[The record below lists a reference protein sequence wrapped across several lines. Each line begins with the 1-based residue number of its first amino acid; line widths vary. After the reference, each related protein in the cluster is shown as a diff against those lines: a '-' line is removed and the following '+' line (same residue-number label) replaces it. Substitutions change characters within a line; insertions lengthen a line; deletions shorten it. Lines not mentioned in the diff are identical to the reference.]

1 MPWIYIY
8 EDNINKKSSTK
19 YMEEQVISISEIIDA
34 VKKRWKIIALTTVLA
49 TLVSGIF
56 SFFVISPTY
65 KLVQRYL

>member
-56 SFFVISPTY
+56 SFFVISPT
-65 KLVQRYL
+65 

>member
-19 YMEEQVISISEIIDA
+19 YIEEQVISISEIIDA

-56 SFFVISPTY
+56 SF
-65 KLVQRYL
+65 L

>member
-56 SFFVISPTY
+56 SFCNITY
-65 KLVQRYL
+65 I

>member
-49 TLVSGIF
+49 TLASEFLAFCNI
-56 SFFVISPTY
+56 TY
-65 KLVQRYL
+65 I